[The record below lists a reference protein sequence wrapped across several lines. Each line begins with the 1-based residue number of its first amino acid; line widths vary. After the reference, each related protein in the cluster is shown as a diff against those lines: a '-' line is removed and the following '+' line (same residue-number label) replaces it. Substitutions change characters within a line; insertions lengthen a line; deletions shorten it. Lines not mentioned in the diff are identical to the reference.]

1 MTISG
6 SPVGGAASAFEDIVT
21 RYSKLALSKPK
32 DRPYAIAGLQSRLE
46 KLYNTESTHGIVHCC
61 FLKSLLWQ
69 RAEIDRM
76 KEIDDAKFK
85 TIPSWSWM
93 KYQGE
98 IRYGKIPVGN
108 ISWNRDIKLAKP
120 DSTNQEQHVL
130 EAPVVRI
137 LHGYSVE
144 LWQHTDCKIKDSKGR
159 PLGWIRF
166 DNNDETDI
174 GNLGCVIIAQ
184 EKPIGWIEL
193 GPDGWKQFAYLA
205 GDKSLHLSK
214 VSYVLM
220 VSNAA
225 YEQGYKVKVSRR
237 LGVAAIQSVYLSS
250 STPPQTVWVI

>member
-21 RYSKLALSKPK
+21 RYSKLALSKPN

-76 KEIDDAKFK
+76 KEIDNAKFK
-85 TIPSWSWM
+85 TIPSWLWM

-98 IRYGKIPVGN
+98 IRYGKFPAGN
-108 ISWNRDIKLAKP
+108 VSWNRDIKLAKP
-120 DSTNQEQHVL
+120 DSNNQERHVL

-137 LHGYSVE
+137 SHGYSVMP
-144 LWQHTDCKIKDSKGR
+144 WQHSDCKIKDSKGHL
-159 PLGWIRF
+159 LGWIRF
-166 DNNDETDI
+166 DDKDEIDV

-184 EKPIGWIEL
+184 EKSIGWR
-193 GPDGWKQFAYLA
+193 GPGQDGWKQFAYLA
-205 GDKSLHLSK
+205 GDKSLDLSK
-214 VSYVLM
+214 VSYILM

-225 YEQGYKVKVSRR
+225 HEQGYEVEVCRR
-237 LGVAAIQSVYLSS
+237 LGMAIIQSIYLSS
-250 STPPQTVWVI
+250 SSPPQTVWVI

>member
-76 KEIDDAKFK
+76 KEIDEAKFK

-93 KYQGE
+93 KYLGG
-98 IRYGKIPVGN
+98 IRYGPAGN
-108 ISWNRDIKLAKP
+108 VSWNRDIEFPKP
-120 DSTNQEQHVL
+120 DPNNQERHVL
-130 EAPVVRI
+130 EAPVMRI

-144 LWQHTDCKIKDSKGR
+144 QWQHTDCKIKDSEGR

-166 DNNDETDI
+166 DDNDETDI

-184 EKPIGWIEL
+184 QKPMDWMGL
-193 GPDGWKQFAYLA
+193 GQDWKQFAYLA
-205 GDKSLHLSK
+205 GDTSLNLSK

-225 YEQGYKVKVSRR
+225 HEQGYKVEVCRR
-237 LGVAAIQSVYLSS
+237 LGVAVIKSVCLSS
-250 STPPQTVWVI
+250 SSPPHTVWVI